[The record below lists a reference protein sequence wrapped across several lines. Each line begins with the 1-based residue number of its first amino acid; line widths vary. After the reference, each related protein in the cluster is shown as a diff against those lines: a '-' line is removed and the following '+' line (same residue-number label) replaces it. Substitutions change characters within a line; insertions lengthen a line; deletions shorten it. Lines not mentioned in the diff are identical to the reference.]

1 MAMPDA
7 VCNLHTGLQGHGKT
21 LLTLDHV
28 EKLRIETN
36 RKVFYS
42 GIRELTLDWEEF
54 GGPGPDKEK
63 PWFTD
68 ASKWYDLPD
77 GAIIVIDEAQRLF
90 RPRGTGAAVPPYESA
105 IETLRHKGHT
115 LFLITR
121 MPKLVSSHVRS
132 LSGVHRH
139 IMRKFGSNWC
149 TVHEWAGVRD
159 NCDKSRKD
167 SMETQRR
174 FPKALFSVYKS
185 AEVHTVKFSV
195 PWKIWALLALPLI
208 AIAGFWWIFYG
219 REASRKAAPAAPVV
233 NTSLQAQNGPAG
245 ASGSVGRDRAPQTV
259 QSLFTS
265 FQPRIAGLPFT
276 APRYDALTDPVRV
289 PVIVG
294 CWQSA
299 SDGFCFTQQGTRIE
313 LPRDIA
319 AAFIK
324 AGQFVDFEPGASY
337 DVVGGTGSTGSTGKA
352 PARDVA
358 AGNR

>member
-21 LLTLDHV
+21 LLTLHHV
-28 EKLRIETN
+28 EKLRIETG

-54 GGPGPDKEK
+54 GAPSADKEK

-68 ASKWYDLPD
+68 PSKWYELPD

-105 IETLRHKGHT
+105 METLRHKGHT
-115 LFLITR
+115 LFLITQ

-139 IMRKFGSNWC
+139 VMRKFGSSWV
-149 TVHEWAGVRD
+149 TMHEWAGVRD

-167 SMETQRR
+167 SMETQLR
-174 FPKALFSVYKS
+174 FPKALFSAYKS
-185 AEVHTVKFSV
+185 AEIHTVKFSV
-195 PWKIWALLALPLI
+195 PWKLWALLLLPLV

-219 REASRKAAPAAPVV
+219 RESARKVVPASPAV
-233 NTSLQAQNGPAG
+233 NTSLQAQTGSAS
-245 ASGSVGRDRAPQTV
+245 ASGGSGRDRAPQTV
-259 QSLFTS
+259 QSLYAS

-276 APRYDALTDPVRV
+276 ASRYDALTDPVRV

-299 SDGFCFTQQGTRIE
+299 SAGFCFTQQGTRIA
-313 LPRDIA
+313 LPRDVA
-319 AAFIK
+319 AAFIE
-324 AGQFVDFEPGASY
+324 AGQFVDFEPGGSFEVSSA
-337 DVVGGTGSTGSTGKA
+337 GGKKSVRDTG
-352 PARDVA
+352 